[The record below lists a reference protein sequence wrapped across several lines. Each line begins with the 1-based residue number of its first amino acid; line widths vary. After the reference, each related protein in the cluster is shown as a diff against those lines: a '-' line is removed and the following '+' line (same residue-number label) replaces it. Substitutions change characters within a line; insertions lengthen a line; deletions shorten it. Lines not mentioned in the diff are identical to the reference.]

1 MSNKPKHEMTDQP
14 IDREIE
20 SAVQRAAE
28 SAVQRAAESA
38 VQRCLEQ
45 SIDEIADK
53 LLERLTS
60 SLADLTPDQRVA
72 VIAGLINATSH
83 TGDGA
88 NDALSADSRAS
99 GLSADVGALVSAT
112 SPVSQEQSKASVT
125 PLLGLARRLGI
136 DYGDGVEY
144 QRKMR
149 SDY

>member
-20 SAVQRAAE
+20 SAVQRAAA
-28 SAVQRAAESA
+28 SAI
-38 VQRCLEQ
+38 QRCLEQ

-53 LLERLTS
+53 VLERLTS
-60 SLADLTPDQRVA
+60 SLADLTPDQRVV
-72 VIAGLINATSH
+72 VIAGLIKATLH

-88 NDALSADSRAS
+88 NDALFADSPAS

-112 SPVSQEQSKASVT
+112 SPVSQEQSKAYVT
-125 PLLGLARRLGI
+125 PLLGLATRLGV

-144 QRKMR
+144 QRKIR
-149 SDY
+149 GDA

>member
-1 MSNKPKHEMTDQP
+1 MTGQP
-14 IDREIE
+14 IDQEI
-20 SAVQRAAE
+20 E

-72 VIAGLINATSH
+72 VIAGLIKATLH

-88 NDALSADSRAS
+88 NDALSADCPAL

-112 SPVSQEQSKASVT
+112 SPVSQEQSKPYIT
-125 PLLGLARRLGI
+125 PLLGLATRLGV

-144 QRKMR
+144 QRKIR
-149 SDY
+149 DGY

>member
-14 IDREIE
+14 IDREI
-20 SAVQRAAE
+20 E

>member
-28 SAVQRAAESA
+28 SAVQR
-38 VQRCLEQ
+38 CLDQ

-53 LLERLTS
+53 VLERLTS

-72 VIAGLINATSH
+72 VIAGIIKATSH
-83 TGDGA
+83 AGDGA
-88 NDALSADSRAS
+88 NDALSADSPAP
-99 GLSADVGALVSAT
+99 GLSADMGALISAT
-112 SPVSQEQSKASVT
+112 SPVSQEQSKPYVT
-125 PLLGLARRLGI
+125 PLLGLATRLGV

-144 QRKMR
+144 QRKIR
-149 SDY
+149 GDG

>member
-1 MSNKPKHEMTDQP
+1 M
-14 IDREIE
+14 
-20 SAVQRAAE
+20 
-28 SAVQRAAESA
+28 
-38 VQRCLEQ
+38 
-45 SIDEIADK
+45 DEIVDQVLK
-53 LLERLTS
+53 RLTS

-72 VIAGLINATSH
+72 VIAGLIKATSH

-88 NDALSADSRAS
+88 NDALSADSPAS

-112 SPVSQEQSKASVT
+112 SPVSQEQSKANVT
-125 PLLGLARRLGI
+125 PLLGLARRLGV

>member
-28 SAVQRAAESA
+28 SAVQR
-38 VQRCLEQ
+38 CLGQ

-88 NDALSADSRAS
+88 NDALSAVSPAS

-144 QRKMR
+144 QRMIR
-149 SDY
+149 DEY

>member
-28 SAVQRAAESA
+28 SAVQR
-38 VQRCLEQ
+38 CLEQ
-45 SIDEIADK
+45 SINEIADK

-72 VIAGLINATSH
+72 VIAGLIKATSH

-88 NDALSADSRAS
+88 NDALSADSHAS

-125 PLLGLARRLGI
+125 PLLGLAKRLGI

-149 SDY
+149 SDC

>member
-14 IDREIE
+14 IYREI
-20 SAVQRAAE
+20 E

-88 NDALSADSRAS
+88 NYALSADIPAS

-144 QRKMR
+144 QRMIR
-149 SDY
+149 DEY